1 MKGIINMSRFS
12 TMIFLVIA
20 ALVFNGCDSCTA
32 PVSVDATADVV
43 VDASDAV
50 PSSDAAVDA
59 ATDAV
64 VRCTDAQVPHQDAA
78 PSMDAEPGC

>member
-1 MKGIINMSRFS
+1 MKGITNMSRFS

-32 PVSVDATADVV
+32 PVSVDAT
-43 VDASDAV
+43 VDASVDASV
-50 PSSDAAVDA
+50 DAPSSDAAVDVA
-59 ATDAV
+59 PDAV

-78 PSMDAEPGC
+78 PSMVAEPGC

>member
-1 MKGIINMSRFS
+1 MKGITNMSRFS

-32 PVSVDATADVV
+32 PVSVDAT
-43 VDASDAV
+43 VDASDAA

-59 ATDAV
+59 APDAV

>member
-1 MKGIINMSRFS
+1 MNGILIMSRFS

-20 ALVFNGCDSCTA
+20 ALTFSGCESCTA
-32 PVSVDATADVV
+32 PVSVDATADVA
-43 VDASDAV
+43 VDASDV
-50 PSSDAAVDA
+50 PPSSDAAVGA
-59 ATDAV
+59 APDAV

>member
-1 MKGIINMSRFS
+1 MKGITNMSRFS

-32 PVSVDATADVV
+32 PVSVDATVDVV

-50 PSSDAAVDA
+50 PSSDAAVGA
-59 ATDAV
+59 APDAV

>member
-1 MKGIINMSRFS
+1 MKGITNMSRFS

-32 PVSVDATADVV
+32 PVSVDAT
-43 VDASDAV
+43 VDASVDA
-50 PSSDAAVDA
+50 SDAAVDA
-59 ATDAV
+59 APDAV

>member
-1 MKGIINMSRFS
+1 MSRFS

-20 ALVFNGCDSCTA
+20 ALTFSGCESCTA
-32 PVSVDATADVV
+32 PVSGDATVDAA
-43 VDASDAV
+43 VDASDV
-50 PSSDAAVDA
+50 PPSSDAAVDA
-59 ATDAV
+59 APDAV

>member
-1 MKGIINMSRFS
+1 MKGITNMSRFS

-32 PVSVDATADVV
+32 PVSVDATVDAS
-43 VDASDAV
+43 VDASDAA
-50 PSSDAAVDA
+50 PSSDAAVHA
-59 ATDAV
+59 APDAV